1 MRRLPIKQGYINT
14 PANDIILFYSGLY
27 RVIDKDYHLLFI
39 ADTESIIYDTLLLP
53 AESVK
58 FSDNL
63 LIIEGN
69 EDEVFIRISS

>member
-14 PANDIILFYSGLY
+14 PANDIIIFYSGCYSVL
-27 RVIDKDYHLLFI
+27 DNSYHLLFI
-39 ADTESIIYDTLLLP
+39 ANKEAIIYDTLLLP
-53 AESVK
+53 ADSVK
-58 FSDNL
+58 FIDNL

>member
-14 PANDIILFYSGLY
+14 TANDIILFYSGLY

-39 ADTESIIYDTLLLP
+39 ANKESVIYDTLLLP
-53 AESVK
+53 ADAIK
-58 FSDNL
+58 FIDNL

>member
-27 RVIDKDYHLLFI
+27 KVIDKDCHLLFI
-39 ADTESIIYDTLLLP
+39 ANTESMIYDTLLLP

-58 FSDNL
+58 FVDNL

-69 EDEVFIRISS
+69 EEERFIRIGS

>member
-1 MRRLPIKQGYINT
+1 MKRIPIKRGYINT

-39 ADTESIIYDTLLLP
+39 ANTESVIYDTLLLP
-53 AESVK
+53 AESIK

>member
-1 MRRLPIKQGYINT
+1 MKRIPIKQGYINT

-27 RVIDKDYHLLFI
+27 RVLDKDYHLLFI
-39 ADTESIIYDTLLLP
+39 ANTESIIYDTLLLP
-53 AESVK
+53 ADVIK
-58 FSDNL
+58 FIDNL

>member
-27 RVIDKDYHLLFI
+27 RVIDKDCHLLFI
-39 ADTESIIYDTLLLP
+39 ANTESIIYDTLLLP
-53 AESVK
+53 ADAIK
-58 FSDNL
+58 FRDDL

-69 EDEVFIRISS
+69 EDEVFIRIGS

>member
-1 MRRLPIKQGYINT
+1 MRRIPIKRGYINT

-39 ADTESIIYDTLLLP
+39 ANKESVIYDTLLLP

-58 FSDNL
+58 FVDNL
-63 LIIEGN
+63 LIIESN
-69 EDEVFIRISS
+69 EDEVFIRIGS

>member
-27 RVIDKDYHLLFI
+27 KIIDKDYHLLFI
-39 ADTESIIYDTLLLP
+39 ANTESVIYDTLLLP
-53 AESVK
+53 ADAIK
-58 FSDNL
+58 FSDDL